1 MTIQQPKNHQYTS
14 LWLFFCAGM
23 IFMMAVIGAITRL
36 TESGLS
42 MVEWQPLI
50 GAIPPLNEA
59 EWQRVF
65 DAYRQTPEY
74 QVKNAGMSMAAFKDI
89 FFWEW
94 FHRLWGRL
102 IGLVFALPL
111 LWFIVRGTV
120 RGSLLWQLLGLLA
133 LGGLQGFIGWFMVQS
148 GLIDRPNVSHYR
160 LAMHLSC
167 ALLLYSLCLWQGMAL
182 MPTAHK
188 PHFIWPAWFRKAG
201 WSCLAILAITIIYG
215 AFVAGL
221 DAGLVYNSFP
231 LMNGHVFPED
241 GLFLNPI
248 WRNFLEN
255 HGTVQFTHRMLAFAT
270 TAAIIAWAIKGMKM
284 SDVPTATRRLF
295 IGIKAMVLIQVTLGI
310 STVLL
315 HVPVWLGALHQ
326 AGAIMLLTLLLCL
339 LFDGRKRAVSDG
351 PDNAVG

>member
-1 MTIQQPKNHQYTS
+1 MTIQQPKNHQYPS

-111 LWFIVRGTV
+111 LWFIVRGAL
-120 RGSLLWQLLGLLA
+120 RGSLLWRLLGLLA
-133 LGGLQGFIGWFMVQS
+133 LGGLQGFIGWFMVKS

-182 MPTAHK
+182 SRK
-188 PHFIWPAWFRKAG
+188 PETSFVWPHRFRQAG
-201 WSCLAILAITIIYG
+201 WICLLLLCCTIIYG

-221 DAGLVYNSFP
+221 DAGQVYNTFP
-231 LMNGHVFPED
+231 LMNGQFFPED
-241 GLFLNPI
+241 GLFLTPA
-248 WRNFLEN
+248 WLNFLEN
-255 HGTVQFTHRMLAFAT
+255 HGTVQFTHRMLAFVT
-270 TAAIIAWAIKGMKM
+270 TAAIIAWAIKGMRIINT
-284 SDVPTATRRLF
+284 PRPTRRLF
-295 IGIKAMVLIQVTLGI
+295 IGIKLMVCAQVGLGI
-310 STVLL
+310 SAVLL
-315 HVPVWLGALHQ
+315 HVPVWLGAIHQ
-326 AGAIMLLTLLLCL
+326 AGAIMLLTFLLCL
-339 LFDGRKRAVSDG
+339 LFDGRKCALSAA
-351 PDNAVG
+351 PDSVAD